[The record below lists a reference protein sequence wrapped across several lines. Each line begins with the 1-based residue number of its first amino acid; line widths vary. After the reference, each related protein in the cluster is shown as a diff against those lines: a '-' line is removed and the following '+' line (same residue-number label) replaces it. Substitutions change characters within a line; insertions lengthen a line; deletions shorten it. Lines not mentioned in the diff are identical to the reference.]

1 MPDATDE
8 QKQHATELY
17 ARTVWRTLRMWRQ
30 VASLQEYMRHE
41 SPAVRGGLF
50 SAAQQV
56 LSEIVSRP
64 DYGTPEQAEAA
75 ARTIPSYAAAATD
88 GIIKDAVATA
98 EAACFVFAHSMLDAA
113 VDDYCEVSSILC
125 PTDWEEAVADDTI
138 TLAEARNP
146 CAVDEQL
153 KNAIKK
159 HIRRLCRQSLPNRI
173 ETLQA
178 VCKPGSSEILKDYRY
193 DRERISR
200 LEPGLTDGLQSFY
213 PIRQTLAA
221 DLLMCHPLLS
231 CSSSRAGLAASR
243 SGTRCYS
250 PRNSHRLPH
259 ASMDRAKT
267 KPYGPLG
274 PGNGILDNPI
284 RQLPHRSSGLFEQLF
299 SPICGVP

>member
-200 LEPGLTDGLQSFY
+200 LDRFRHMIVHEDALGSSIGNGENMSGEFEFIERTSIY
-213 PIRQTLAA
+213 LAN
-221 DLLMCHPLLS
+221 LI
-231 CSSSRAGLAASR
+231 
-243 SGTRCYS
+243 
-250 PRNSHRLPH
+250 SHR
-259 ASMDRAKT
+259 
-267 KPYGPLG
+267 YGLVVG
-274 PGNGILDNPI
+274 PDVTNELSKD
-284 RQLPHRSSGLFEQLF
+284 
-299 SPICGVP
+299 